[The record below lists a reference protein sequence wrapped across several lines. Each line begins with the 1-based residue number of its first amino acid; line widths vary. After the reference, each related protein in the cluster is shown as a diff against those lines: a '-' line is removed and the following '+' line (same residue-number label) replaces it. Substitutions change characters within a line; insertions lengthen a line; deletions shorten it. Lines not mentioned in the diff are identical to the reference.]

1 MSRPTSVAIPAAPGQ
16 KRGADLVDGKALI
29 KTVELKGNSLFPQY
43 GVTQTYISRKLN
55 AAYKNMDPWMTISDM
70 HRLADAMTLAYQEK
84 GLTFNQV
91 FIVPSEIRGNT
102 LIMNVL
108 PGRIT
113 EIHLKNNKLYTE
125 EQIKKPFLHLLGNV
139 VYEPAIQD
147 AMKKA
152 NMIQGLKIFGFF
164 SMGKHPGQV
173 RLNLH
178 VVSEKKHQMS
188 VRVDN
193 YGVNDTGVYR
203 VIGQY
208 SQNNVTG
215 NGDIISTTLV
225 STNEIGNLNGVVGYK
240 RPTPLDNSYAGATLY
255 RNQFEIVGDFADFGL
270 EGHLDAI
277 SGFYQLGLLK
287 EDNAIASLYADLA
300 YKNSVI
306 SSEEFSEVFAE
317 TTRYGTLDV
326 LFSAAVIPSSGA
338 SKQALELGLVV
349 GSVSQSDDEEIDSTI
364 SIAKMRYLYQQ
375 RWKAGN
381 PAEQVTSLDFKAT
394 YSAGVLPSSERS
406 VMTGPYGVRSYE
418 PALFSADSVY
428 SMTVQHSL
436 FYVPLFDKAKL
447 LPFGFLDYAYGQQNT
462 EAGSDGSFLGAGLGI
477 DLLFKSSISSR
488 ITFGV
493 PIAEDLSQELSEDPS
508 GLIVYGYVSYAF

>member
-1 MSRPTSVAIPAAPGQ
+1 M
-16 KRGADLVDGKALI
+16 
-29 KTVELKGNSLFPQY
+29 
-43 GVTQTYISRKLN
+43 
-55 AAYKNMDPWMTISDM
+55 
-70 HRLADAMTLAYQEK
+70 
-84 GLTFNQV
+84 
-91 FIVPSEIRGNT
+91 
-102 LIMNVL
+102 
-108 PGRIT
+108 
-113 EIHLKNNKLYTE
+113 
-125 EQIKKPFLHLLGNV
+125 
-139 VYEPAIQD
+139 
-147 AMKKA
+147 
-152 NMIQGLKIFGFF
+152 
-164 SMGKHPGQV
+164 
-173 RLNLH
+173 
-178 VVSEKKHQMS
+178 
-188 VRVDN
+188 
-193 YGVNDTGVYR
+193 
-203 VIGQY
+203 
-208 SQNNVTG
+208 
-215 NGDIISTTLV
+215 
-225 STNEIGNLNGVVGYK
+225 GYK

-462 EAGSDGSFLGAGLGI
+462 
-477 DLLFKSSISSR
+477 
-488 ITFGV
+488 
-493 PIAEDLSQELSEDPS
+493 
-508 GLIVYGYVSYAF
+508 